1 MHKKHRIRFSKQ
13 FVAQLVF
20 YFGAVLLLAVVFVLA
35 TLHPT
40 SPYVFVAYVL
50 MYGIIILP
58 IATMLAFAIILLVFG
73 ALYVAYIKI
82 MLASGHKIDDPTLV
96 QVRELQALGF
106 EQFRTSAPIQS
117 IALNGYSA
125 NQDPVKFTYSKDIG
139 PALVQVYIYENFSI
153 IRYGSKSP
161 YSIPSFVINSSLNDN
176 SRGAIESSL
185 YHMTNFD
192 AGSDFGKYIR
202 LGIIKGTETDVLQ
215 VMDPSLMITWLGKG
229 LLFDTVVTSS
239 YVDFRYEFR
248 SRTKLNV
255 LVDNATDL
263 GSKLT
268 NKSQKTSHNLIAS
281 LFTLKHHATPVTTM
295 LDIFTLSLV
304 KSAGILIV
312 SIFAIGLTSSSAPL
326 SLSIVVAVALTIAF
340 AWTIGRMIVIIN
352 VFALYI
358 FSKLILTIFINCKV
372 FRLKSQYV
380 SAIGK
385 YD

>member
-1 MHKKHRIRFSKQ
+1 MHKKHRIRFSRQ
-13 FVAQLVF
+13 FVTQLVF
-20 YFGAVLLLAVVFVLA
+20 YFGAVLLLAAVFVLT

-40 SPYVFVAYVL
+40 SPYVFIAYVL
-50 MYGIIILP
+50 MYGVIILP

-82 MLASGHKIDDPTLV
+82 ILASGHKINDPTLV

-106 EQFRTSAPIQS
+106 EQIRTSVPIQS
-117 IALNGYSA
+117 IALNGYST

-153 IRYGSKSP
+153 IRYSSKSP

-185 YHMTNFD
+185 YHITNFD

-215 VMDPSLMITWLGKG
+215 VMDPPLMITWLSKG

-268 NKSQKTSHNLIAS
+268 NKSQKASHNLIAS

-326 SLSIVVAVALTIAF
+326 SLSIVVAAALTIAF

-380 SAIGK
+380 STIGK